1 MRFEKFERPRLL
13 SARVLLCLAL
23 AAVSLAFLFYCMDG
37 ISGGE
42 PDRISQMEM
51 SISRLR
57 SNNHSA
63 NLRIDALVR
72 RYFHAGDEIDAAEGE
87 LTRAGYTVQN
97 ITEGHQR
104 AIIAE
109 KTVCRN
115 FTLPPGFCDQIRI
128 IFDVQGSNISN
139 VEGFIFFQSL

>member
-1 MRFEKFERPRLL
+1 MRFEKLERPRSL

-23 AAVSLAFLFYCMDG
+23 AAVSLAFLFYRMDG
-37 ISGGE
+37 MSGGE

-63 NLRIDALVR
+63 NLRVDALVKK
-72 RYFHAGDEIDAAEGE
+72 YFYAGDDLDAAKGE
-87 LTRAGYTVQN
+87 LTRAGYTIQN
-97 ITEGHQR
+97 ITKEHQR
-104 AIIAE
+104 TIIAE

-115 FTLPPGFCDQIRI
+115 FTLPSGFCDQIRI
-128 IFDVQGSNISN
+128 IFEVQGSNISSI
-139 VEGFIFFQSL
+139 EGFIFFQSL